1 VIVYILMTIRTTLR
15 KLRRKLTRYT
25 PLVEVGISKENLLHN
40 LRTYQ
45 LQYPKLQFAPVLK
58 SNAYGHDLGT
68 IARLLDRERVAFFMV
83 DSYYEARRL
92 RRAGIHSRVL
102 VAGYVRPEDI
112 AKSRLPHVDFAITDL
127 TQLQKLA
134 KLVHHPI
141 RIHLKLDTGMHRQG
155 IPFEHISYAEDCIKG
170 QPLINLVGICSHFAD
185 ADGEDDGF
193 SRGQIDLWQR
203 AAKELLL
210 TFPSIEYRHVSA
222 TKGVRFAEETGTNV
236 ARLGIGL
243 YGFDTSP
250 GKEQPLRPVLE
261 MRSLIA
267 SVRDINVGES
277 VGYNATYTAREPMKI
292 ATVPVGYYEGI
303 DRRLSSKGAMLVRGV
318 ACPIVGR
325 VSMNMTSIDVSAI
338 ANVAPGESVVAISRD
353 PAKPNSIDGI
363 KRALRTPEYEE
374 SEYVLLVHI
383 APHLERV
390 VE

>member
-1 VIVYILMTIRTTLR
+1 MSVRTTLR
-15 KLRRKLTRYT
+15 KIRRKLTRYT
-25 PLVEVGISKENLLHN
+25 PLVEIGISKKNLLHN

-45 LQYPKLQFAPVLK
+45 EQHPNLQFAPVLK

-68 IARLLDRERVAFFMV
+68 IARLLDREKIAFFMV

-92 RRAGIHSRVL
+92 RQAGVRSRIL
-102 VAGYVRPEDI
+102 VGGYVRPEDI
-112 AKSRLPHVDFAITDL
+112 ARSRLPRVDFAIVDL
-127 TQLQKLA
+127 EQLRELA
-134 KLVHHPI
+134 ELVRHPV

-155 IPFEHISYAEDCIKG
+155 IPEGHISYAEDLIKG
-170 QPLINLVGICSHFAD
+170 QPLLELVGMCSHFAD
-185 ADGEDDGF
+185 ADSDDEGF
-193 SRGQIDLWQR
+193 SEGQVKVWQT

-210 TFPSIEYRHVSA
+210 TFPSIEYRHIAA
-222 TKGVRFAEETGTNV
+222 TKGVRFAEATGTNV

-250 GKEQPLRPVLE
+250 AHETPLAPVLE

-267 SVRDINVGES
+267 SVRELKVGES
-277 VGYNATYTAREPMKI
+277 VGYNATFTADRPMKI

-303 DRRLSSKGAMLVRGV
+303 DRRLSSKGAMLIGGI

-325 VSMNMTSIDVSAI
+325 VSMNMTSIDVSHLP
-338 ANVAPGESVVAISRD
+338 NVAPGDEVIAISRD
-353 PAKPNSIDGI
+353 PSQPNSVSNIV
-363 KRALRTPEYEE
+363 RAVSSHEYQET
-374 SEYVLLVHI
+374 EYVILVHI